1 MPECF
6 RLEERQLHH
15 FVHCGQVPSVCIHGH
30 TDRHAR
36 IFSLYFHINSKPGII
51 MTSTELAVT
60 DLVMIEGTGLSNQ
73 VLVSAT
79 VPLKG
84 ELIIMTLICLL
95 HSTSSTSFKS
105 VWINWLRWTLLNLIS
120 WFNQASGK
128 KRLMSLWP
136 MNEHTSCFK
145 H

>member
-15 FVHCGQVPSVCIHGH
+15 FVHSGQVSSVCIHGH
-30 TDRHAR
+30 TERHTW
-36 IFSLYFHINSKPGII
+36 IISLYFHINSNPGII
-51 MTSTELAVT
+51 MASIELAVT
-60 DLVMIEGTGLSNQ
+60 DLVMRDGTGLSGQ

-79 VPLKG
+79 VPPKG
-84 ELIIMTLICLL
+84 EVIIMTVISLL
-95 HSTSSTSFKS
+95 HSISFNGKS